1 MDEWKLVGR
10 WICSLWQQ
18 TISNEAANVVLSSL
32 HLFFWLPFISMAND
46 TEFFFFIFGVDLKF
60 PFETN
65 LFNWEKYIYFKN
77 NTQLIE
83 LRVIDGHGKNW
94 DGGAGATEAA

>member
-1 MDEWKLVGR
+1 MEARVGVGFAAFGSKPFPMR
-10 WICSLWQQ
+10 RLTLFCLHCICFSGYLLFLWQ
-18 TISNEAANVVLSSL
+18 TILK
-32 HLFFWLPFISMAND
+32 
-46 TEFFFFIFGVDLKF
+46 FFFFIFGVDLKF